1 MDTDKLPYSPT
12 VGAPPIKP
20 AVVTVGD
27 ELILG
32 ERSNDNQVWLLRFLQ
47 EQSSPAA
54 VALTLPDSVEII
66 ALGLQELLHHR
77 FYPILVSGGIGGTH
91 DDCTREGVARALRR
105 PLTRHPACHRILAAK
120 YGTQYTSGR
129 QRMAQLPEGCDLI
142 VNPGGAPGFTMSGI
156 YAFPGFPS
164 MLQPMARE
172 VLARILPV
180 APTGAGVTRE
190 YTLALHEGQIAL
202 DIEAFA
208 KAHAE
213 TRIGIYPSA
222 ASFRREVTVRLRCA
236 RGREGVLEAFDQLI
250 AAIQQKYGL
259 AEANKVET

>member
-1 MDTDKLPYSPT
+1 MGTDKLPSST
-12 VGAPPIKP
+12 AAGAPPIKP

-47 EQSSPAA
+47 EQNSPAA

-91 DDCTREGVARALRR
+91 DDCTREGVAKALR
-105 PLTRHPACHRILAAK
+105 LALARHDTCHRILAAK
-120 YGTQYTSGR
+120 YGKQYTLGR

-142 VNPGGAPGFTMSGI
+142 ANPSGAPGFTIGGI

-172 VLARILPV
+172 VLARVLPV
-180 APTGAGVTRE
+180 APAGAWVTRE
-190 YTLALHEGQIAL
+190 YTLPLHEGQIAL

-236 RGREGVLEAFDQLI
+236 RGREELLETFDQLI
-250 AAIQQKYGL
+250 VAIRHQYGL
-259 AEANKVET
+259 ADANKAGT